1 MLRYENKKTGSLL
14 IIPESQNL
22 SSIEDDVHLLKI
34 MIYNDER
41 IIKNRITEL
50 VAVLKEVCN
59 VK

>member
-14 IIPESQNL
+14 IIPDEQTL
-22 SSIEDDVHLLKI
+22 SSIEDYSYLLKI

-41 IIKNRITEL
+41 IIKNTMTDL
-50 VAVLKEVCN
+50 VRVLQEVCN